1 MAEHADLDD
10 GKESAGRSRNSTPKT
25 SQPAG
30 GSTVM
35 MQSCVA
41 DQLFHDRGL
50 SEEFAGPPLCAHN
63 ALITLPFPCSRRI
76 GEPQPASVSCNRRR
90 LGAPAGQ
97 AGEGVQARRA
107 NIAIERCPHGPS
119 SQSSGGKS
127 SIPRRSTTV
136 RLSGSSCLR
145 RASSARLP
153 ALDP

>member
-63 ALITLPFPCSRRI
+63 ALITLPFRCSRRI
-76 GEPQPASVSCNRRR
+76 GEPQPASAV
-90 LGAPAGQ
+90 
-97 AGEGVQARRA
+97 V
-107 NIAIERCPHGPS
+107 
-119 SQSSGGKS
+119 QSSALKGLRQDK
-127 SIPRRSTTV
+127 
-136 RLSGSSCLR
+136 LAKESGAKGQYSN
-145 RASSARLP
+145 
-153 ALDP
+153 